1 MSDLGD
7 NSPLYSDILFAVSG
21 QLKLGYQLRFWDT
34 LVVGLQN
41 ELELFVLFP
50 QGIGVKDHFQD
61 LAEDEGVDPE
71 DLSLDFG
78 VFEVLNRF
86 TGFARLEF

>member
-1 MSDLGD
+1 M
-7 NSPLYSDILFAVSG
+7 
-21 QLKLGYQLRFWDT
+21 
-34 LVVGLQN
+34 
-41 ELELFVLFP
+41 
-50 QGIGVKDHFQD
+50 KDHFQD

-86 TGFARLEF
+86 TGFARQVLVSRMVVRSGCSAALSLDV

>member
-1 MSDLGD
+1 MSW
-7 NSPLYSDILFAVSG
+7 NCS
-21 QLKLGYQLRFWDT
+21 
-34 LVVGLQN
+34 
-41 ELELFVLFP
+41 FP

-86 TGFARLEF
+86 